1 MAQVYNSQLVKALS
15 TITLKNDAFDLYHK
29 IQESPEKAP
38 SILGGPALPALG
50 HAIAGST
57 GAAIS
62 NVCTYPLALIIT
74 RLQIQR
80 QLRKNANSPHSE
92 EYKSIRDA
100 SQKIYT
106 REGGLNGFYNGV
118 VSDTSKTIADSF
130 LFFLVYNFLRQTRVR
145 SSKSSSKHFPVIDEL
160 SVGFLAGAF
169 SKFLTTPIANIVT
182 RKQTSSMLS
191 GRDPAKDTDQGSLRS
206 IASQIRAEKGVQGF
220 WSGYSASLVL
230 TLNPSLTFFF
240 FEAFKRTLLPRSQ
253 RQSPSPQATFLLAAI
268 SKAMAS
274 TITYPFSLAKSRLQ
288 SSSGLDNHEASS
300 TVKLEGTCTPNKA
313 PSNVFTVILRIAET
327 EGLSALYEGLG
338 GEVMKGFFS
347 HGITMIV
354 KEAVHKLVIQ
364 LYYNIL
370 KMLKKYPSP
379 QELAGSVKGQA
390 AQVAENAGDL
400 AGSVKE
406 QSGGMAEAIRESAG
420 STREQAGRMAEN
432 VGERVKRVAISAKTQ
447 AGPVADNFG
456 NRTHETVTS
465 AKIQAGQLTDGL
477 GDWTQEAAANMVED
491 LGERKQQAVDMAK
504 DGIQAVKERSQ
515 RLATE
520 ANDRLKKTNDT

>member
-1 MAQVYNSQLVKALS
+1 
-15 TITLKNDAFDLYHK
+15 
-29 IQESPEKAP
+29 
-38 SILGGPALPALG
+38 
-50 HAIAGST
+50 
-57 GAAIS
+57 
-62 NVCTYPLALIIT
+62 
-74 RLQIQR
+74 
-80 QLRKNANSPHSE
+80 
-92 EYKSIRDA
+92 
-100 SQKIYT
+100 
-106 REGGLNGFYNGV
+106 
-118 VSDTSKTIADSF
+118 
-130 LFFLVYNFLRQTRVR
+130 
-145 SSKSSSKHFPVIDEL
+145 
-160 SVGFLAGAF
+160 
-169 SKFLTTPIANIVT
+169 
-182 RKQTSSMLS
+182 MLS

-432 VGERVKRVAISAKTQ
+432 AGERVKRVAISAKTQ
-447 AGPVADNFG
+447 AGPVADNLG

-504 DGIQAVKERSQ
+504 DGIKAVKERSQ

>member
-1 MAQVYNSQLVKALS
+1 M
-15 TITLKNDAFDLYHK
+15 D
-29 IQESPEKAP
+29 
-38 SILGGPALPALG
+38 GPALPALG
-50 HAIAGST
+50 HAITGST

-80 QLRKNANSPHSE
+80 QLRKDVKSPHSE

-100 SQKIYT
+100 AQRIYT
-106 REGGLNGFYNGV
+106 KEGGLNGFYIGV

-130 LFFLVYNFLRQTRVR
+130 LFFLAYNFLRQTRIR
-145 SSKSSSKHFPVIDEL
+145 SSKSSSKHLSVIDEL

-191 GRDPAKDTDQGSLRS
+191 GRDPGQGTDQGSLCS
-206 IASQIRAEKGVQGF
+206 IASQIQGEKGVQGF

-288 SSSGLDNHEASS
+288 SSSGLDRTEDSS
-300 TVKLEGTCTPNKA
+300 TVKLEGTYTPKKA
-313 PSNVFTVILRIAET
+313 PSNVFTAILRIAKT
-327 EGLSALYEGLG
+327 EGFSALYEGLG

-354 KEAVHKLVIQ
+354 KEAVHKLVIH
-364 LYYNIL
+364 LYYSIL

-379 QELAGSVKGQA
+379 KELAGSVTGQVE
-390 AQVAENAGDL
+390 QVVDSAGDL
-400 AGSVKE
+400 ARSAKE
-406 QSGGMAEAIRESAG
+406 QSGHITENIRQSAG
-420 STREQAGRMAEN
+420 STKEQAGRTAES
-432 VGERVKRVAISAKTQ
+432 VEERVKQAAVIAKTQ
-447 AGPVADNFG
+447 AGQMTND
-456 NRTHETVTS
+456 
-465 AKIQAGQLTDGL
+465 L
-477 GDWTQEAAANMVED
+477 GDWTQGAAANVAGNV
-491 LGERKQQAVDMAK
+491 GERKQQAAK
-504 DGIQAVKERSQ
+504 LANDGMQVVKEKGQ
-515 RLATE
+515 ELTTE
-520 ANDRLKKTNDT
+520 ANDRLKKTDDT